1 MQKNGFKVQ
10 SSVEPLSVISSR
22 IRFLRKQKCK
32 TNGVQE
38 ASYFD
43 QFIMTEK
50 RLEFDGKNS
59 HQRT

>member
-1 MQKNGFKVQ
+1 MASKFKV
-10 SSVEPLSVISSR
+10 VWNLYLLSLQELDFSGN
-22 IRFLRKQKCK
+22 KKCK